1 MSWASSEAVGV
12 LTFLLPGFLAA
23 TIFYS
28 LTSRPEPGVFGRIIH
43 ALSFTVVGQAL
54 TALLF
59 LSDSTIDEP
68 VRRNDGYDLLSSI
81 CVSVALALIS
91 VYIMNNDTLHSV
103 LRRIGV
109 TKETSYPSEWYSTFT
124 RHHPDCYV
132 ILHLDGQRRLYGY
145 PEEWPS
151 DPNKGHFRMAE
162 TEWLT
167 DDVADANGLAG
178 TDVSAILVPVPQ
190 VEMVEFL
197 SMKTVERSKE

>member
-1 MSWASSEAVGV
+1 MSWASSEVVGV
-12 LTFLLPGFLAA
+12 LAFLLPGFLAA

-28 LTSRPEPGVFGRIIH
+28 LTSHPVPGVFGRIIH
-43 ALSFTVVGQAL
+43 ALIFTVVGQAL

-59 LSDSTIDEP
+59 LSDSIIDEP
-68 VRRNDGYDLLSSI
+68 VRRNDGYDLLFSI

-109 TKETSYPSEWYSTFT
+109 TKETSYPSEWYSTFA
-124 RHHPDCYV
+124 RHPDCYV
-132 ILHLDGQRRLYGY
+132 ILHMDGQRRLYGW
-145 PEEWPS
+145 PAEWPG
-151 DPNKGHFRMAE
+151 DPNECYFRIAE
-162 TEWLT
+162 AEWLT

-178 TDVSAILVPVPQ
+178 TEVSAILVPATQ

-197 SMKTVERSKE
+197 NMETVERPKE